1 MSAGYAELA
10 ARSNFSLLDGASH
23 PTELVLTARAI
34 GHAGLG
40 ICDRNS
46 LAGVVRGH
54 VAAREANLPFV
65 VGCRLAL
72 EDGSEWL
79 AWPTDRQGYGR
90 LTTLLS
96 RGRMR
101 APSGACRIGLE
112 EMLEHAAGWALAAVP
127 PRRPEA
133 GFAARFAAVA
143 QRLAGTLA
151 LPLFCAAARYLDG
164 GDGER
169 MDWLGQVVAGAGPH
183 GALLAWNDVRYHHR
197 RRRPVADLLSAIRL
211 GCTVEALG
219 RRAEPNAERCLKR
232 PATMARLFPD
242 HPEALDN
249 TLHVLEAAQG
259 FSLDQLRHEYP
270 DEILEPGRTPQ
281 QTLTR
286 RVDEAARERWPRGVP
301 SDIQAR
307 IDHELRLIEQ
317 LGYAPYFLTVHE
329 VVRFARG
336 QGILCQ
342 GRGSAANSTCCY
354 VLGITAVDPAK
365 HDLLFE
371 RFVSAS
377 RNEPPDI
384 DVDFEHERREEVI
397 QHIYQR
403 YGRDRAA
410 IAGTVIRYRA
420 RSAIR
425 EVGKAMGLSEDITAR
440 LAKASWGPGRE
451 QTLPE
456 LAAGLGLDPKDTRLG
471 WTLQLAEEIQDFPR
485 HLATHVGGF
494 VISRGPLTALA
505 VIGNAAMEGRT
516 VLEWDKDDIDALGL
530 LKVDILALGM
540 LSMLRR
546 GFQLLRRHHRKD
558 FDLAGVPRDCPE
570 TYAMLRRADSVGVFQ
585 VESRA
590 QMNMLP
596 RLRPEKFY
604 DLVIQVAIIRPG
616 PIQGDMVHPYLRRR
630 WGLEQPV
637 YPSPSPEHGHRD
649 ELKDVLKR
657 TLGVPLFQE
666 QAMRVAMV
674 AARFSPEE
682 ADKLRRAM
690 ATFKHTQGVSEYRDR
705 LVGGMVARG
714 YDPALAERVFKQLE
728 GFGSY
733 GFPESHAASF
743 AHLAY
748 ASSWLKRW
756 HPSVFA
762 AALLNAQPMGFYAPA
777 QIVRDAREHGVAVRP
792 VDVNRSDWDC
802 TLEPEADSAEGLA
815 LRLGLRQAAGLARAE
830 AERLV
835 KAREA
840 GNQSPFSSVEEVV
853 RRAELS
859 RKATEALAAADA
871 FAGMGVPRRQAI
883 WAARGVEKDVP
894 PLLQL
899 AARSAA
905 AGEPPLL
912 PEPGPEL
919 PPEHNGQK
927 VVLDY
932 LATGLTL
939 GKHPLALLRP
949 QLQALGCRDTREI
962 DALPQGK
969 RLLLAGL
976 VLMRQRPGT
985 SKGVVFITMEDEHGQ
1000 ANLVTFANIVDRDRA
1015 ALINA
1020 RLLLVHGK
1028 IERETE
1034 QAEVPVTHII
1044 VEQLTDRTDL
1054 LQGLSAA
1061 EPADWGAAV
1070 LGRADEVRRPE
1081 PGSRRPALNLKSRD
1095 FQ

>member
-1 MSAGYAELA
+1 MPPGYVELG

-23 PTELVLTARAI
+23 PAELVLTAKAL
-34 GHAGLG
+34 GHAGIG
-40 ICDRNS
+40 ICDTNS

-54 VAAREANLPFV
+54 VAAREEEVPYV
-65 VGCRLAL
+65 VGARLVL
-72 EDGSEWL
+72 DDGTAWL
-79 AWPTDRQGYGR
+79 AWPTDRASYGR
-90 LTTLLS
+90 LSTLLS
-96 RGRMR
+96 RGKMR
-101 APSGACRIGLE
+101 APKGECQISFA
-112 EMLEHAAGWALAAVP
+112 EMVEHAEGWCLAAIP
-127 PRRPEA
+127 PRRPGA
-133 GFAARFAAVA
+133 DFASRFAVA
-143 QRLAGTLA
+143 AMDTDGHLA
-151 LPLFCAAARYLDG
+151 LPLFCTAAFYLDG
-164 GDGER
+164 HDHER
-169 MDWLGQVVAGAGPH
+169 LPFLADAVARAGCGAE
-183 GALLAWNDVRYHHR
+183 LLAWNDVRYHNR
-197 RRRPVADLLSAIRL
+197 QRQPVADLVTAIRL
-211 GCTVEALG
+211 TVTVDSLG
-219 RRAEPNAERCLKR
+219 PNAEPNDERCLKS
-232 PATMARLFPD
+232 PAAMARLFARY
-242 HPEALDN
+242 PEALAN
-249 TLHVLEAAQG
+249 TVRVLEATRG
-259 FSLDQLRHEYP
+259 FSLSQLRHEYP

-281 QTLTR
+281 QTLTS
-286 RVDEAARERWPRGVP
+286 RVAEAAAERWPNGVP
-301 SDIQAR
+301 ASIQER
-307 IDHELRLIEQ
+307 LDHELRLIQE
-317 LGYAPYFLTVHE
+317 LDYAPYFLTVHE
-329 VVRFARG
+329 VVRFARRK
-336 QGILCQ
+336 GILCQ

-397 QHIYQR
+397 QHIYER
-403 YGRDRAA
+403 YGRHRAA

-420 RSAIR
+420 RSAVR
-425 EVGKAMGLSEDITAR
+425 EVGKAMGLSEDVTGR

-451 QTLPE
+451 QTLAE
-456 LAAGLGLDPKDTRLG
+456 LASGLGLDPADTRLN

-494 VISRGPLTALA
+494 VISRGPLTELA
-505 VIGNAAMEGRT
+505 VVGNAAMEGRT

-546 GFQLLRRHHRKD
+546 GFSLLRRHHRRD
-558 FDLAGVPRDCPE
+558 LDLAGIPRDCPE
-570 TYAMLRRADSVGVFQ
+570 TYAMLRRADSLGVFQ
-585 VESRA
+585 IESRA

-637 YPSPSPEHGHRD
+637 YPSPSPDQGHPD

-674 AARFSPEE
+674 AAEFTPEE

-705 LVGGMVARG
+705 LVGGMVRRG
-714 YDPALAERVFKQLE
+714 YDPELAERVFRQLE

-748 ASSWLKRW
+748 ASSWMKRW

-802 TLEPEADSAEGLA
+802 TLEPEPDSAEGLA
-815 LRLGLRQAAGLARAE
+815 LRLGLRQAAGLAQAE
-830 AERLV
+830 AERVV

-840 GNQSPFSSVEEVV
+840 GNRSPFSSVEEVV
-853 RRAELS
+853 RRAELT
-859 RKATEALAAADA
+859 RKGTEALAEANA
-871 FAGMGVPRRQAI
+871 FGGMGVDRRAAM
-883 WAARGVEKDVP
+883 WAARGVEKDIP
-894 PLLQL
+894 PLLLL
-899 AARSAA
+899 AAQSAA

-912 PEPGPEL
+912 PEPEPTL
-919 PPEHNGQK
+919 PPEQAGQK

-932 LATGLTL
+932 LSTGMSL
-939 GKHPLALLRP
+939 GHHPLELLRP
-949 QLQALGCRDTREI
+949 RLRDMGCRDTREV
-962 DALPQGK
+962 DELPAGK
-969 RLLLAGL
+969 RILLAGL

-985 SKGVVFITMEDEHGQ
+985 SKGVVFVTVEDEHGQ
-1000 ANLVTFANIVDRDRA
+1000 ANLVVFANIVDRDRA

-1020 RLLLVHGK
+1020 RLLVVKGK

-1034 QAEVPVTHII
+1034 HAEVPVTHVI
-1044 VEQLTDRTDL
+1044 VEQLIDRTDL
-1054 LQGLSAA
+1054 LQGLDAA
-1061 EPADWGAAV
+1061 EPADWGAAS

-1081 PGSRRPALNLKSRD
+1081 PGSRRPALNLRSRD
-1095 FQ
+1095 FH

>member
-1 MSAGYAELA
+1 MPPAYAELG
-10 ARSNFSLLDGASH
+10 ARSNFSLLHGASH
-23 PTELVLTARAI
+23 PAELVLTARALE
-34 GHAGLG
+34 HAGLG
-40 ICDRNS
+40 ICDSNS

-54 VAAREANLPFV
+54 VAAKEAGLPYV
-65 VGCRLAL
+65 VGTRLVL
-72 EDGSEWL
+72 DDGSAYL
-79 AWPTDRQGYGR
+79 AWPTDRASYGR
-90 LTTLLS
+90 LTSLLS

-101 APSGACRIGLE
+101 APKGECQIRRD
-112 EMLEHAAGWALAAVP
+112 EMVEHAQGWCLAVIPPRAVDPAFADTFARLAAQL
-127 PRRPEA
+127 R
-133 GFAARFAAVA
+133 G
-143 QRLAGTLA
+143 QLA
-151 LPLFCAAARYLDG
+151 LPLFCAAACYLDG
-164 GDGER
+164 LDQER
-169 MDWLGQVVAGAGPH
+169 MAWLDGIVRRTGGGA
-183 GALLAWNDVRYHHR
+183 ALLAWNDVRYHHR
-197 RRRPVADLLSAIRL
+197 RRQPLADLLSAIRL
-211 GCTVEALG
+211 GRTVDALG
-219 RRAEPNAERCLKR
+219 QQAEPNDERHLKR
-232 PATMARLFPD
+232 PAAMARLFAS
-242 HPEALDN
+242 HPQALEN
-249 TLHVLEAAQG
+249 TLRVLEAARD

-270 DEILEPGRTPQ
+270 DETLEPGQTPQ
-281 QTLTR
+281 QTFAR
-286 RVDEAARERWPRGVP
+286 RVAEAAAARWPGGVP
-301 SDIQAR
+301 GDIQAR
-307 IDHELRLIEQ
+307 IDHELRLIAQ

-384 DVDFEHERREEVI
+384 DVDFEHERREELI

-403 YGRDRAA
+403 YGRERAA
-410 IAGTVIRYRA
+410 ITGTVIRYRA

-425 EVGKAMGLSEDITAR
+425 EVGKALGLSEDVTAR
-440 LAKASWGPGRE
+440 MAKASWGPGRE
-451 QTLPE
+451 QALPE
-456 LAAGLGLDPKDTRLG
+456 LAAGLGLDPTDTRLG
-471 WTLQLAEEIQDFPR
+471 WTLRLATEIQDFPR

-494 VISRGPLTALA
+494 VISRGPLTELA
-505 VIGNAAMEGRT
+505 VVGNAAMAGRT

-546 GFQLLRRHHRKD
+546 GFQLLKRHHRKD
-558 FDLAGVPRDCPE
+558 LDLAGVPRDCPE
-570 TYAMLRRADSVGVFQ
+570 TYAMLRRADSLGVFQ

-637 YPSPSPEHGHRD
+637 YPGPAPEHGHKD
-649 ELKDVLKR
+649 ELKHVLQR

-674 AARFSPEE
+674 AARFTPEE
-682 ADKLRRAM
+682 ADRLRRAM
-690 ATFKHTQGVSEYRDR
+690 ATFKHTQGVGEHRDR
-705 LVGGMVARG
+705 LVGGMVRRG
-714 YDPALAERVFKQLE
+714 YDPALAERVFQQLE

-743 AHLAY
+743 AQLAY
-748 ASSWLKRW
+748 ASSWLKCH

-792 VDVNRSDWDC
+792 VDVNRSLWDC
-802 TLEPEADSAEGLA
+802 TLEPEAESAEGLA
-815 LRLGLRQAAGLARAE
+815 LRLGLRQAAGLAQAE

-840 GNQSPFSSVEEVV
+840 GNRSPFASVEEVV
-853 RRAELS
+853 RRAGLS

-871 FAGMGVPRRQAI
+871 FAGLGVPRRQAI

-899 AARSAA
+899 ATRSAA

-919 PPEHNGQK
+919 PPEHDEQK

-939 GKHPLALLRP
+939 GKHPLALLRS
-949 QLQALGCRDTREI
+949 QLKALGCQSTKDI
-962 DALPQGK
+962 DALPSGK
-969 RLLLAGL
+969 RIQLAGL

-985 SKGVVFITMEDEHGQ
+985 SKGVVFVTVEDEFGT
-1000 ANLVTFANIVDRDRA
+1000 ANLVVFTKVVDRDRA

-1020 RLLLVHGK
+1020 RLLLVQGR

-1044 VEQLTDRTDL
+1044 VENLIDRMGL
-1054 LQGLSAA
+1054 LQGLNA
-1061 EPADWGAAV
+1061 
-1070 LGRADEVRRPE
+1070 ADEVRRTG
-1081 PGSRRPALNLKSRD
+1081 PGSRSPVLNLKSRN